1 MSYDLQAEGL
11 NGVNIQTSIIAGH
24 DWVSNTVEG
33 AASPPCVVFVSG
45 TAPDVPS
52 PLDAD
57 AIIGQGNLHGNGVTG
72 WGGRQAGSGV
82 VGIAGSALFHQ
93 SPSAIR
99 GQNAGVYGTG
109 EGGTTAAVGVIG
121 QGGPASA
128 GVVGFAGAGIA
139 DGVQGF
145 GGSGGGKGVFGQGG
159 DATSAG
165 ANPGVVGVGGTKAPN
180 DGVQGFGN
188 GNFAGVAGFGG
199 GSNGPGVR
207 GNAGGANTD
216 PGTPVGV
223 FGQGANGFEGVLG
236 FDSGG
241 RSAGVRG
248 VSSATNGIGVRG
260 EGDNGP
266 FAVGILGSSNQG
278 LAGLFFGAV
287 TVHGNFNV
295 LGGAKSAV
303 VAFPDGSRRRLYC
316 MESPECWFEDF
327 GVGQLV
333 NGQAEVQL
341 DPDFS
346 SVVNGDA
353 YHVFITEY
361 EDNNALYVTKRTST
375 GFVVR
380 AKAKAAAGTF
390 SYRVVTKR
398 KDIAAP
404 RFEKVTLPPES
415 LHRSASH

>member
-1 MSYDLQAEGL
+1 MSFDLQAEGL
-11 NGVNIQTSIIAGH
+11 NGVNFPTAIVAGG
-24 DWVSNTVEG
+24 DWNPLSDFVLN
-33 AASPPCVVFVSG
+33 VSG
-45 TAPDVPS
+45 TALDV
-52 PLDAD
+52 ATKVNVD
-57 AIIGQGNLHGNGVTG
+57 AILGQGNLMGCGVMG
-72 WGGRQAGSGV
+72 LGGFQQGSGV
-82 VGIAGSALFHQ
+82 VGVAGSSVTRPPVVQPLHQ
-93 SPSAIR
+93 
-99 GQNAGVYGTG
+99 GQNVGVFGTG
-109 EGGTTAAVGVIG
+109 VGGGATGVFGESDSGTGVLGESRTGPGVVGQSQTGVGVEG
-121 QGGPASA
+121 QGGSGSP
-128 GVVGFAGAGIA
+128 GVVGKAGAGTA

-145 GGSGGGKGVFGQGG
+145 
-159 DATSAG
+159 AT
-165 ANPGVVGVGGTKAPN
+165 
-180 DGVQGFGN
+180 
-188 GNFAGVAGFGG
+188 GNFSGVAGFGG
-199 GSNGPGVR
+199 GNNGTGVFGVGGGSTGQGIR
-207 GNAGGANTD
+207 GIGSGGANTD
-216 PGTPVGV
+216 PATPVGV

-248 VSSATNGIGVRG
+248 VSSAANGIGVRG

-287 TVHGNFNV
+287 TVHGNFSV

-303 VAFPDGSRRRLYC
+303 VAFPDGSHRRLYC

-327 GVGQLV
+327 GIGQLV

-346 SVVNGDA
+346 SVVIGDA

-380 AKAKAAAGTF
+380 AKASAAAGKF
-390 SYRVVTKR
+390 SYRVVAKR
-398 KDIAAP
+398 RDIAAP
-404 RFEKVTLPPES
+404 RFEKVTLPPEN
-415 LHRSASH
+415 LYTSASH